1 MEFLCPKCGR
11 KIEMSEHALYLAGYK
26 VVCSGCASTLTV
38 TDGVAYITNEKVTD
52 SELLHNGAHYVDERT
67 ALERDPEVAPL
78 LDEAVRYISTCNA
91 ISVVMLQRYFDIPAE
106 RAVKLMTALE
116 LRGVV
121 GPYNNGAPR
130 KILIPHNEGLP
141 IATQRRRGDAID
153 QALQQMEEDQA
164 NGTQRRP
171 RVYSCGCS
179 TLGLILF
186 ALFLLY
192 YLMHMCVK

>member
-1 MEFLCPKCGR
+1 MEFHCPKCGR
-11 KIEMSEHALYLAGYK
+11 KIEMSDHALYLAGYK
-26 VVCSGCASTLTV
+26 VVCSGCASSLTV
-38 TDGVAYITNEKVTD
+38 TDGVAYIVNDKVTE
-52 SELLHNGAHYVDERT
+52 SELLRDGNKPMDERT

-78 LDEAVRYISTCNA
+78 LDDAIRYISTCNA

-116 LRGVV
+116 LKGIV

-153 QALQQMEEDQA
+153 QAMRQLEEDQA

-171 RVYSCGCS
+171 RVYTCGCS
-179 TLGLILF
+179 TIGLIIFGL
-186 ALFLLY
+186 LLLY
-192 YLMHMCVK
+192 YLLQMLR

>member
-1 MEFLCPKCGR
+1 MEFHCPKCGR
-11 KIEMSEHALYLAGYK
+11 KIEMSEHALYLAGYQ
-26 VVCSGCASTLTV
+26 VVCSECASTLTI
-38 TDGVAYITNEKVTD
+38 TGGVAYIVNDKVTE
-52 SELLHNGAHYVDERT
+52 SELLHGGQPYVDERT

-78 LDEAVRYISTCNA
+78 LDEAIRYLSTCNA

-106 RAVKLMTALE
+106 RAIKLMNALE
-116 LRGVV
+116 LKGVV

-153 QALQQMEEDQA
+153 QALRQMEEAQA
-164 NGTQRRP
+164 NGNEQRRP

-186 ALFLLY
+186 GLLLLY
-192 YLMHMCVK
+192 YLLHMCH